1 MADSTKTHIFIPD
14 TQVREG
20 VPLEHL
26 EAAGLYVAEQLPD
39 VVVVAG
45 DWWDMPS
52 LSSYETKGS
61 KYFHDKS
68 YKKDIVSGNIA
79 MNLFMAPIH
88 REIAKRKK
96 NKKKH
101 WNPRLV
107 FTVGNHEYRIQRA
120 INETPILEGTIGY
133 DDFNL
138 LEHGFEIHEYQ
149 HVVEIDGILYSH
161 NFVNQKSLNKNLLGG
176 SMDNRLSKIMRS
188 FTMGHQQVRMWGTSH
203 DQLGRELC
211 GLVAG
216 AFYQHDEDY
225 VGPQGNHY
233 WRGIVVKHEV
243 ENGSYDPMWVSMN
256 YLLKNYA

>member
-1 MADSTKTHIFIPD
+1 MSKHIFVPD
-14 TQVREG
+14 TQNKEG
-20 VPLEHL
+20 VPNNHL
-26 EAAGLYVAEQLPD
+26 RAAGRYIAEQLPD

-61 KYFHDKS
+61 KYFHGKS
-68 YKKDIVSGNIA
+68 YKSDIQAGNDA
-79 MNLFMAPIH
+79 MDLFMAPIVK
-88 REIAKRKK
+88 EIARRKK
-96 NKKKH
+96 NKMKR

-107 FTVGNHEYRIQRA
+107 FTMGNHEERILRA
-120 INETPILEGTIGY
+120 INNDPILEGTIGY

-138 LEHGFEIHEYQ
+138 NEYGFEIHGYQ
-149 HVVEIDGILYSH
+149 EIVDIDGILYSH

-225 VGPQGNHY
+225 AGPQGNHY